1 MNCLENRFETSKA
14 SRPIEMKAY
23 YKPGS
28 HTENHL
34 VGLQTDCF
42 NTLRRKIVD
51 YGLTPPKEL
60 TFQTSMHELVQKLSN
75 HRSKQNQVSYDAKH
89 QPSAIHIGTIVL
101 NEGELRLRI
110 SEVEDTIQDLTVTD
124 ITRTDTFL
132 GTPLKQDVPSFCT
145 FLDQQNIS
153 WNRPDDE
160 GLYLWENW
168 VIFYIE
174 NDVIQHMTWINPD
187 LLSDLE
193 LIELAFPSNK

>member
-1 MNCLENRFETSKA
+1 M
-14 SRPIEMKAY
+14 
-23 YKPGS
+23 
-28 HTENHL
+28 
-34 VGLQTDCF
+34 
-42 NTLRRKIVD
+42 D

-60 TFQTSMHELVQKLSN
+60 TFQNSIHELVQKLSK
-75 HRSKQNQVSYDAKH
+75 HRSKQNQVSYDAEH
-89 QPSAIHIGTIVL
+89 QPSAIHIGSIVL
-101 NEGELRLRI
+101 YGSELKLRI

-132 GTPLKQDVPSFCT
+132 GTPLKQDVSSFCT

-153 WNRPDDE
+153 WNRPDDA

-174 NDVIQHMTWINPD
+174 DDVIQNITWINPD